1 MARLTATTTATAAAR
16 PHAPARPAGREAV
29 VAAILASARTLIA
42 ERGPSA
48 VSLRVI
54 ADHAR
59 VNQGLVY
66 QYVGTKEQLVAEVYR
81 RAAAETADRLAD
93 TADLDAAIDRLLRGV
108 DPADLRLMAWAAL
121 EVDDPA
127 TLFAP
132 SPALTTL
139 ADLIRTAAADDGR
152 PVTATASRHAAAL
165 VAMVATAA
173 HVFGPI
179 ARRAAGLD
187 PSATRTFDRH
197 VATLLHALG
206 RPGA

>member
-1 MARLTATTTATAAAR
+1 
-16 PHAPARPAGREAV
+16 V

-48 VSLRVI
+48 VSLREI

-66 QYVGTKEQLVAEVYR
+66 LYVGTKEQLVAEVYR

-108 DPADLRLMAWAAL
+108 DPGDIRLMAWAAL

-127 TLFAP
+127 TLFEP

-139 ADLIRTAAADDGR
+139 ADLIRTAAAVDGR
-152 PVTATASRHAAAL
+152 PVTRAASRQAAAL

-187 PSATRTFDRH
+187 PSAARTFDRH